1 MIINLIDTLVAER
14 REYNSKLVYWKGQER
29 KAKKY
34 IAKYNSAIDEI
45 EKNIKQQRKENKWK

>member
-34 IAKYNSAIDEI
+34 IAKYNSTIDEI
-45 EKNIKQQRKENKWK
+45 EKNIKQQRKEIE